1 MVDFLRV
8 CMLELKSRVFVYGC
22 MDVAFAM
29 LSAFAVSAMPPCV

>member
-22 MDVAFAM
+22 MDVACAM

>member
-1 MVDFLRV
+1 MVDFLMV
-8 CMLELKSRVFVYGC
+8 CIIEIKSRVFVYGC